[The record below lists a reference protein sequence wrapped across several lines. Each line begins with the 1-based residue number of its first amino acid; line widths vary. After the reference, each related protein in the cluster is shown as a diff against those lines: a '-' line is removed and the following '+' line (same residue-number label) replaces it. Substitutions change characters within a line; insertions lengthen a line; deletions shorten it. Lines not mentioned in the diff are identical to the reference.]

1 MSQLAVALVRQDS
14 ERKWAGQ
21 GGAGRRPQSDW
32 ARAGLGGQGGWTR
45 EAPGLR
51 AGFGAALFFHS
62 LLGWAGLARA
72 AGFRCRLCVCWEE
85 LSKVCG
91 FR

>member
-1 MSQLAVALVRQDS
+1 MSQLAVVLVGQDS

-21 GGAGRRPQSDW
+21 AGAGRRPQRDW

-51 AGFGAALFFHS
+51 AGLGAALFFPS
-62 LLGWAGLARA
+62 LLGWAGLDCWFSSRT
-72 AGFRCRLCVCWEE
+72 LCALGE
-85 LSKVCG
+85 LNKVCG
-91 FR
+91 FC